1 MLGSFWRLES
11 CSCLCSYTS
20 ACMISG
26 FIVVSSSFTYNGA
39 SLLLTALSL
48 QIGLHCFCFQYYSLD
63 MGVDCATIN
72 WLDRR
77 EGLNIDLDT
86 LHVKSPLYFRCSM
99 FSSQTPSKSGILLL
113 HNCMGRCST
122 LWVGGEQLLAVFEW
136 SNSIAGNNYRHISQT
151 QRTMMAAGLSWDAVQ
166 NNE

>member
-1 MLGSFWRLES
+1 
-11 CSCLCSYTS
+11 
-20 ACMISG
+20 MISG

-63 MGVDCATIN
+63 MGEDCATIN

-86 LHVKSPLYFRCSM
+86 LHGKSPLYFRFSM
-99 FSSQTPSKSGILLL
+99 FSSQTPSKS
-113 HNCMGRCST
+113 
-122 LWVGGEQLLAVFEW
+122 E
-136 SNSIAGNNYRHISQT
+136 
-151 QRTMMAAGLSWDAVQ
+151 
-166 NNE
+166 